1 MATSAREPKTWLL
14 NSPQYTLEQ
23 VAADATL
30 FPIRL
35 YQVLFPLREVEVSGT
50 VREDQPY
57 DLVAEFLM
65 RGIAEG
71 GLATTESLVTFF
83 GLEQSLVEKML
94 AFLQTFGQL
103 QQVNGSWMLTPLGVE
118 SCRDQKLYTPKQ
130 TRRKLYFE
138 PFTSHPLPKEYY
150 RLEFLSPIEASEAKE
165 REGYYQRLA
174 DVFFPWSPVV
184 LCDLAQR
191 PDREKY
197 NLPYQIDAI
206 QEENLTTVYLPM
218 QVIETRK
225 MNQQGAIAGERY
237 YAVVTRLARTRDG
250 FFEWVVN
257 KEPDFASLLEAE
269 AQADQ
274 EPDPMVRAALEERL
288 ARRKLDAR
296 VRKVAP
302 DIWRV
307 LPERQAL
314 LAPKGEMNLNNV
326 GRFLL
331 LGKGVCAQIWCDDP
345 QLRSQAVLEQTLDL
359 LQRKQHRGDPLS
371 RQAVNDLMRTLALR
385 LDVKPPGWNALSQRA
400 QERNLKSFLDQVIHS

>member
-1 MATSAREPKTWLL
+1 MEASTKEPKTWLL

-35 YQVLFPLREVEVSGT
+35 YQVLFPLHEVEVSGT

-71 GLATTESLVTFF
+71 GLATTESLVAFF
-83 GLEQSLVEKML
+83 GLEPSLVEKML

-103 QQVNGSWMLTPLGVE
+103 QPVNGYWMLTPLGIE

-150 RLEFLSPIEASEAKE
+150 RLEFLSATEASEAKE

-184 LCDLAQR
+184 LRDLAQR

-206 QEENLTTVYLPM
+206 QEENLTTAYLPM

-225 MNQQGAIAGERY
+225 MNQQGAITGERY

-250 FFEWVVN
+250 FFERVVN
-257 KEPDFASLLEAE
+257 NEPRFTSLLETE

-274 EPDPMVRAALEERL
+274 EPDPVMRAALEERL
-288 ARRKLDAR
+288 ARRKLDVQ
-296 VRKVAP
+296 VRKMAP
-302 DIWRV
+302 DVWRL

-314 LAPKGEMNLNNV
+314 LAPKGEVNLNNV
-326 GRFLL
+326 GKFLL
-331 LGKGVCAQIWCDDP
+331 LGKGMCTQVWCDDP
-345 QLRSQAVLEQTLDL
+345 ALRSQAVLEQTLDL

-385 LDVKPPGWNALSQRA
+385 LSIEPPGWNALYQRA
-400 QERNLKSFLDQVIHS
+400 QKRNLTTFLEKVIQS